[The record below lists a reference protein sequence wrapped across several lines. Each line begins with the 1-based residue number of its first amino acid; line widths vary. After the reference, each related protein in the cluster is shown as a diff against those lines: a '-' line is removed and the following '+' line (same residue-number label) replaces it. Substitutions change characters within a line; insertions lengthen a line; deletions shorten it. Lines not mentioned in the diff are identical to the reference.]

1 MVAAQVHSAE
11 QETPVA
17 AQPAA
22 ELTVED
28 EYFLIQSTSRPGGC
42 GLPGLFPLF
51 TLVGLLGLRRYGGGG
66 V

>member
-1 MVAAQVHSAE
+1 MTASD
-11 QETPVA
+11 TGLP

-22 ELTVED
+22 EVVVED
-28 EYFLIQSTSRPGGC
+28 EYYLLQSTPRLDRC